1 MADGSSESGKRA
13 EAAARGTARTRRLI
27 EGPILPTL
35 ARLSLPNIVFAFV
48 STTAIVMDAF
58 YVGRLGVAPLAALA
72 LVFPIQ
78 TLMQMISS
86 GAMGGGISSAV
97 ARALGAGDRARA
109 ESVIAHSLVIAVAM
123 AATFTLLFGL
133 FARPIFAVL
142 GGVGAALEGAVA
154 YAEIVFGGAI
164 ILFITNTF
172 SSVLR
177 GTGNMMVP
185 AATLIGTTVAGAIL
199 SGTLTLG
206 WFGVPP
212 LGVRGP
218 AVAFLAASALA
229 GTILFAYLASGA
241 AGLHLR
247 WRGLVLSRAIFN
259 DILKVGL
266 VASANATLTIVT
278 IIVVTGLVGRYG
290 TEALAGYGLGSR
302 LELILIPIAFGVGGA
317 LTAMVGASFGAKQYA
332 RARHVGLVGGLIV
345 FGVTAAL
352 GITVSLAPDLWI
364 GLFTTD
370 PAATEIGRR
379 YLRIAGTCYAFFG
392 MGMTLYFA
400 SQGTGSMVWPFT
412 AGVVR
417 LCVAAGGGALVALVL
432 GASLEWRFACV
443 GLGLV
448 LFGSIILGSLRSRVW
463 NPEKI

>member
-1 MADGSSESGKRA
+1 MADGSAETGKRA
-13 EAAARGTARTRRLI
+13 EAAARGAARTRRLI

-35 ARLSLPNIVFAFV
+35 ARLALPNIAFAFV
-48 STTAIVMDAF
+48 STAAIVLDAVF
-58 YVGRLGVAPLAALA
+58 VGRLGVAPLAALA

-86 GAMGGGISSAV
+86 GAMGGGMSSAV

-109 ESVIAHSLVIAVAM
+109 ESVITHSLVIALVL
-123 AATFTLLFGL
+123 AAVFTFLFALL
-133 FARPIFAVL
+133 ARPIFALL
-142 GGVGAALEGAVA
+142 GGVGVALDGAVA
-154 YAEIVFGGAI
+154 YAEIVFGGAV
-164 ILFITNTF
+164 ILFVTNAL

-206 WFGVPP
+206 WFGAPP

-229 GTILFAYLASGA
+229 GAILFAYLASGA
-241 AGLHLR
+241 AGLRVRLR
-247 WRGLVLSRAIFN
+247 GVALRRDIFT
-259 DILKVGL
+259 DIMKVGL
-266 VASANATLTIVT
+266 VASANATLTIIT

-332 RARHVGLVGGLIV
+332 RARRVAFIGGSIV
-345 FGVTAAL
+345 FAVTAAL
-352 GITVSLAPDLWI
+352 GIAVSVAPDLWI
-364 GLFTTD
+364 GLFTSD
-370 PAATEIGRR
+370 AGATEIGRR

-400 SQGTGSMVWPFT
+400 SQGTGSMIWPLT
-412 AGVVR
+412 AGVAR
-417 LCVAAGGGALVALVL
+417 FAVAAGLGALVALVF
-432 GASLEWRFACV
+432 GASLDWLFACV
-443 GLGLV
+443 ALGLV
-448 LFGSIILGSLRSRVW
+448 LFGAIVLGSLRSRVW
-463 NPEKI
+463 NPERA